1 MKDTSP
7 QTYRSS
13 TKGKLFSRNE
23 RINIV
28 NSQRAVSARNA
39 LRHELVALAKKE
51 IAIEKELR
59 DLAFAKHKALI
70 ANPAVK
76 KINQKK
82 NGDLFFQP
90 RINGKIQPAIIVGKS
105 RENPFIT
112 SLNKLS

>member
-23 RINIV
+23 RINII
-28 NSQRAVSARNA
+28 NRQHAASACVA

-51 IAIEKELR
+51 IQIEKESR
-59 DLAFAKHKALI
+59 DLAFAKHRALI

-82 NGDLFFQP
+82 DGTLFFQP
-90 RINGKIQPAIIVGKS
+90 RVNGKMQPAVIVSKS
-105 RENPFIT
+105 RENPFVET
-112 SLNKLS
+112 LNKLS

>member
-13 TKGKLFSRNE
+13 TKGKIFSRNE
-23 RINIV
+23 RINII
-28 NSQRAVSARNA
+28 NREHAKSARAA

-51 IAIEKELR
+51 IAIEKESR

-82 NGDLFFQP
+82 DGTLFFVP
-90 RINGKIQPAIIVGKS
+90 REGGKFGKPVIVGKAQ
-105 RENPFIT
+105 NPFIT